1 MCLLCVSLT
10 GCDTVSHFFGISKTS
25 DFQRLLKDTSV
36 ASLIEKLGESAIAS
50 ENLTYQ
56 VMNFTQKYAYRGKIN
71 EELVETRMRQYNM
84 MNTKTTQNILPDSH
98 GLKENIKRANLQ
110 SYYWRHYLEHNITK
124 VDLCRAGWLI
134 DEMNGLK
141 PLWYECSQLPTSMK
155 GKRKSQAKGKEVDL
169 VEQSKTIGE

>member
-50 ENLTYQ
+50 ENLTYP

-110 SYYWRHYLEHNITK
+110 PYYWRHYLEHNITK